1 MAFDNVAPK
10 YPLSQRILYG
20 GVPPKTF
27 IVIVDAVMLGEH
39 SMVRGAIVITSHSL
53 VAVTLT
59 QGWED
64 IQVEQLPNEV
74 RVAPTDEYV
83 GAPGNNC
90 DDGMTIEHPVK
101 LFGICA

>member
-20 GVPPKTF
+20 GVPPETF
-27 IVIVDAVMLGEH
+27 IVIVDAAILGEH

-53 VAVTLT
+53 VAVILT
-59 QGWED
+59 QGWVD

-83 GAPGNNC
+83 GAPGNSC

-101 LFGICA
+101 LFGI